1 MCAEL
6 FELFVQ
12 SEAGRLSR
20 DFKKHA
26 TRFAEI
32 DGMKIDAIHHRR
44 DIVAEIDEMLAPLEL
59 FGIVLCAK
67 RNMMHRTGGDAPH
80 PGVRQTEQVND
91 SARRG
96 VIRRCKAKSISGF
109 VDQTIAEVL
118 GE

>member
-6 FELFVQ
+6 YHLFVQ

-26 TRFAEI
+26 TGFAEI

-44 DIVAEIDEMLAPLEL
+44 DVVAEIDEMLAPLEL
-59 FGIVLCAK
+59 FGIVLCPK
-67 RNMMHRTGGDAPH
+67 RNMMHRTGGDAAH
-80 PGVRQTEQVND
+80 RGVGLTKQVND

-96 VIRRCKAKSISGF
+96 LVR
-109 VDQTIAEVL
+109 D
-118 GE
+118 